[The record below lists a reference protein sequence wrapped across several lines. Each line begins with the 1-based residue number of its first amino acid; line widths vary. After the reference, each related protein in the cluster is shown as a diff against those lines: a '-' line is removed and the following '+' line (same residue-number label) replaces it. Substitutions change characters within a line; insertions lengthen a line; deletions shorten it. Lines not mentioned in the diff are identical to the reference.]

1 MVSFELLE
9 QLHKSDLQ
17 FILRA
22 NGFTGTGN
30 KHELI
35 DRVLSSLSLSQAL
48 NSLTF
53 TDVKTL
59 CSFFN
64 IRYQGKQAS
73 ITALC
78 NLCGASSDTNKVAD
92 VVHDEISSIKNEL
105 NDIVGLAGVKGKIK
119 ELIAFSAI
127 QQKRKNLGLESVSV
141 GRHIVFTGNPGTGK
155 TTVAGIIGR
164 LFKAYGLVSQGGF
177 REVKRSDLVGEY
189 IGESE
194 KTTSKILEEAKGG
207 VLFIDEAY
215 ALAGEKND
223 FGKVVIE
230 TLMVAMEK
238 YRDDIVII
246 VAGYKD
252 EMEQFLNMNPGL
264 KSRFNFFIEFDD
276 YNDEELVRIVKV
288 MAEKN
293 DYLIE
298 KELEIALL
306 DKFSNCRNSTDKFAN
321 GRLARNLFESML
333 LKQAIRLSETESY
346 DDAMLQLLT
355 TADL

>member
-22 NGFTGTGN
+22 NGFTGAGN

-64 IRYQGKQAS
+64 IKYQGKQAS

-177 REVKRSDLVGEY
+177 REVR
-189 IGESE
+189 
-194 KTTSKILEEAKGG
+194 
-207 VLFIDEAY
+207 
-215 ALAGEKND
+215 
-223 FGKVVIE
+223 
-230 TLMVAMEK
+230 
-238 YRDDIVII
+238 
-246 VAGYKD
+246 
-252 EMEQFLNMNPGL
+252 
-264 KSRFNFFIEFDD
+264 EF
-276 YNDEELVRIVKV
+276 R
-288 MAEKN
+288 
-293 DYLIE
+293 
-298 KELEIALL
+298 
-306 DKFSNCRNSTDKFAN
+306 
-321 GRLARNLFESML
+321 
-333 LKQAIRLSETESY
+333 
-346 DDAMLQLLT
+346 
-355 TADL
+355 

>member
-1 MVSFELLE
+1 M
-9 QLHKSDLQ
+9 
-17 FILRA
+17 
-22 NGFTGTGN
+22 
-30 KHELI
+30 
-35 DRVLSSLSLSQAL
+35 LSSLSLSQAL

-64 IRYQGKQAS
+64 IKYQGKQAS

-194 KTTSKILEEAKGG
+194 KTTSKILEEAR
-207 VLFIDEAY
+207 
-215 ALAGEKND
+215 AG
-223 FGKVVIE
+223 FSS
-230 TLMVAMEK
+230 LMK
-238 YRDDIVII
+238 H
-246 VAGYKD
+246 
-252 EMEQFLNMNPGL
+252 
-264 KSRFNFFIEFDD
+264 
-276 YNDEELVRIVKV
+276 
-288 MAEKN
+288 
-293 DYLIE
+293 
-298 KELEIALL
+298 
-306 DKFSNCRNSTDKFAN
+306 
-321 GRLARNLFESML
+321 ML
-333 LKQAIRLSETESY
+333 
-346 DDAMLQLLT
+346 
-355 TADL
+355 